1 MNYSI
6 LQYAPK
12 EGLNMNKNELS
23 EIRRRLNPDK
33 NAITCIRGCYVN
45 EKREIVSSFCRP
57 LLSFRQ
63 EEAERYLAIFRR
75 TLTGVTGKNLIPID
89 FTTGEVL
96 DGEEHKLLSA
106 LRNTQLKLE
115 EGAEKF
121 YRRVIDSLQ
130 MEGHYLILMLHDA
143 YDVPYHP
150 KDGTEMED
158 SSEEVFNYILAA
170 VCPVKL
176 TKPALSYFAADNDFH
191 ECEQNWIVA
200 APELGFMFPAYEDGA
215 ANLYRA
221 MYFTRDTAEMHDEF
235 ISAVFHAEAPMPA
248 ETQKETF
255 QSLMEETLGDELNYD
270 VVQAVHEQLRE
281 KIEAQKAD
289 KTAEAPVVTKREMQS
304 MLASCGVDE
313 ARVAAFQQRYDEEFG
328 ETIDLSPQNIVDE
341 KKFEL
346 RTPNVVIQ
354 VSPGYSDQV
363 ETRVIDGMKYILV
376 RADEGVVVNGMNIRV

>member
-1 MNYSI
+1 
-6 LQYAPK
+6 
-12 EGLNMNKNELS
+12 MNKSELA

-33 NAITCIRGCYVN
+33 NAVTCIRGCYVN

-57 LLSFRQ
+57 LLALPQ
-63 EEAERYLAIFRR
+63 EEAEKYLSIFKR
-75 TLTGVTGKNLIPID
+75 TLSGFPGRNLIPID
-89 FTTGEVL
+89 FSTGEVL

-106 LRNTQLKLE
+106 LCNTQLKLE
-115 EGAEKF
+115 EGAQKL
-121 YRRVIDSLQ
+121 YSRIIDSLRL
-130 MEGHYLILMLHDA
+130 EGHYLILLLHDA

-150 KDGTEMED
+150 KDGTGLED
-158 SSEEVFNYILAA
+158 SSETVFNYILAA

-176 TKPALSYFAADNDFH
+176 TRPALSYYAADNDFH
-191 ECEQNWIVA
+191 ECEQNWVVA
-200 APELGFMFPAYEDGA
+200 APELGFMFPAYEEGG

-235 ISAVFHAEAPMPA
+235 ISAVFHASAPMPA

-255 QSLMEETLGDELNYD
+255 QSLLEETLGDDLNYD
-270 VVQAVHEQLRE
+270 VVQSVHEQLRE

-289 KTAEAPVVTKREMQS
+289 KTAEAPVVSKKEIQG

-313 ARVAAFQQRYDEEFG
+313 ERVAAFQQRYDEEFG

-354 VSPGYSDQV
+354 VSPGCSDQV
-363 ETRVIDGMKYILV
+363 ETRVIDGFKYILI
-376 RADEGVVVNGMNIRV
+376 RADEGVVVNGVNIKV